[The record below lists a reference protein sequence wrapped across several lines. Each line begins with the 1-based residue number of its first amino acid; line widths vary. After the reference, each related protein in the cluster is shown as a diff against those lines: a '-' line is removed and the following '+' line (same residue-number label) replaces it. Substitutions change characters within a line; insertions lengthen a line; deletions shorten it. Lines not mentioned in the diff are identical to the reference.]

1 MSTKK
6 KRSKFY
12 TIYFSVII
20 IFFIALIVGAIFLF
34 GWLRSYEQSQPT
46 TIVNSLISEYVKP
59 GKYDKLK
66 KDYDIELSE
75 YETEEHFYSLLHDSI
90 DGKKITISHSSL
102 KPEGIDDAYIIKADD
117 VKVLNVFLKKH
128 KIGKGYDVDSI
139 EVSKNLLKTI
149 VINVYKNT
157 EVTINGNEI
166 ADDLRVDGKLPELP
180 KVDAKTLTPPQT
192 ITLEGMLC
200 EAQEVVAKDNGK
212 EVEVTANGCT
222 YSVAQTINKTVAKA
236 VQDTAQNAAV
246 AYAAYMQK
254 DGSLGELAKYT
265 DTSTPFY
272 KNVASTLIQFVKNH
286 NGYKNDDMKVG
297 SLMKYSD
304 SLYSCR
310 VSFKHTLILANTT
323 YPDNFD
329 KIVYVLKNGE
339 SYKVIDMQNPQTN
352 G

>member
-20 IFFIALIVGAIFLF
+20 VFFIALIVGGILLF

-46 TIVNSLISEYVKP
+46 TIVNSVISEYIKP

-66 KDYDIELSE
+66 KDFDIELSE
-75 YETEEHFYSLLHDSI
+75 YETEEHFYSLLHDNI
-90 DGKKITISHSSL
+90 DGKKLSISHSSL
-102 KPEGIDDAYIIKADD
+102 KPEGIDDAYIVKADD
-117 VKVLNVFLKKH
+117 VKVLNIFLKKH

-149 VINVYKNT
+149 VINVYKDT
-157 EVTINGNEI
+157 DVTINGIEI
-166 ADDLRVDGKLPELP
+166 ADDLRVDGTIPELP
-180 KVDAKTLTPPQT
+180 KVDAKKLSPPQT
-192 ITLEGMLC
+192 ITLKGMLS
-200 EAQEVVAKDNGK
+200 EAQEVAATSGGK
-212 EVEVTANGCT
+212 EVEVTVNGAS
-222 YSVAQTINKTVAKA
+222 YSVAQKINKDVAKA

-254 DGSLGELAKYT
+254 DGSIGELAKYT

-272 KNVASTLIQFVKNH
+272 RNVASTLIQFVKNH
-286 NGYKNDDMKVG
+286 NGYKNDNMKVD

-304 SLYSCR
+304 NLYSCH
-310 VSFKHTLILANTT
+310 VSFNHTLILANTT

-339 SYKVIDMQNPQTN
+339 SYKVIDMQNPQSEK
-352 G
+352 

>member
-1 MSTKK
+1 MAKK

-12 TIYFSVII
+12 TIYFAVII
-20 IFFIALIVGAIFLF
+20 LFFIALIVGSIILV
-34 GWLRSYEQSQPT
+34 GWLRSFEQSQPT
-46 TIVNSLISEYVKP
+46 TIVNSLISEYITP
-59 GKYDKLK
+59 AKYEKLQK
-66 KDYDIELSE
+66 NFDIEISE
-75 YETEEHFYSLLHDSI
+75 YETEEHLYSLLSENF

-139 EVSKNLLKTI
+139 EISKNLLKT
-149 VINVYKNT
+149 
-157 EVTINGNEI
+157 VTISAFKDTVVTVNGIEVAEDI
-166 ADDLRVDGKLPELP
+166 RVDMELPELP
-180 KVDAKTLTPPQT
+180 KVDAKKLTPPQT
-192 ITLEGMLC
+192 ITLSGMLS
-200 EAQEVVAKDNGK
+200 EAQEVAASKNGK
-212 EVEVTANGCT
+212 DVEVTVNGAA
-222 YSVAQTINKTVAKA
+222 YSVAQNIDATVAKN

-254 DGSLGELAKYT
+254 DGSLGEVAKYT

-286 NGYKNDDMKVG
+286 NGYKNSDMKVDT
-297 SLMKYSD
+297 LVQYSD
-304 SLYSCR
+304 TLYSCR
-310 VSFKHTLILANTT
+310 VSFKHTLLLANST

-339 SYKVIDMQNPQTN
+339 SYKVIDMQNPQTAE
-352 G
+352 

>member
-66 KDYDIELSE
+66 KDYEIELSE
-75 YETEEHFYSLLHDSI
+75 YETEEHFYSLLHDNI

-222 YSVAQTINKTVAKA
+222 YNVAQTINKTVAKN

-246 AYAAYMQK
+246 AYAAFMQS
-254 DGSLGELAKYT
+254 DGSIGELAKYT
-265 DTSTPFY
+265 DTSTTFY
-272 KNVASTLIQFVKNH
+272 KHVAATLIQFVKPH
-286 NGYKNDDMKVG
+286 DGYKNDDMKVD
-297 SLMKYSD
+297 SPMKYSD

-310 VSFKHTLILANTT
+310 VSFKHILKRGTET
-323 YPDNFD
+323 YSENFD
-329 KIVYVLKNGE
+329 KVVYVLKNGE

>member
-1 MSTKK
+1 MAKK

-20 IFFIALIVGAIFLF
+20 LFVIALIVGSIILV
-34 GWLRSYEQSQPT
+34 GWLRSFEQSQPT
-46 TIVNSLISEYVKP
+46 TIVNSLISEYITP
-59 GKYDKLK
+59 AKYEKLQ
-66 KDYDIELSE
+66 KDYEIEINE
-75 YETEEHFYSLLHDSI
+75 YETEEHLFALLSENL

-128 KIGKGYDVDSI
+128 KIGKGYDVESI
-139 EVSKNLLKTI
+139 EISKNLLKTVEINLYKDTDAI
-149 VINVYKNT
+149 VNGK
-157 EVTINGNEI
+157 EV
-166 ADDLRVDGKLPELP
+166 AADLRVDGALPELP
-180 KVDAKTLTPPQT
+180 KVDAKKLTPPQT
-192 ITLEGMLC
+192 ITLTGMLS
-200 EAQEVVAKDNGK
+200 ETQEVLAKKGDNS
-212 EVEVTANGCT
+212 VEVTQSGAT
-222 YSVAQTINKTVAKA
+222 YNVAQNIDKTIAQK

-254 DGSLGELAKYT
+254 DGSLGEVAKYT

-286 NGYKNDDMKVG
+286 NGYKNSDMKVD
-297 SLMKYSD
+297 SLVQYSD
-304 SLYSCR
+304 TLYSCR
-310 VSFKHTLILANTT
+310 VSFKHTLLLANTT

-339 SYKVIDMQNPQTN
+339 SYKVIDMQNPPTN
-352 G
+352 D